1 MTLLVEGPQNL
12 FNSSKLQNLEEQL
25 KATHSIEDRLNA
37 FPEPKDLV
45 LWGDLQKLLDKE
57 LELEEKIRLL
67 ELPTG
72 VTFEHTGMELGDQ
85 QFQVEDYGAQLGV
98 ASSLHDLVKAAS
110 GHYTLKDKVVDL
122 EKELRERLAV
132 LDKKGIPDDL
142 LERLNLLE
150 SGLQQLHN
158 EVNKDKELLTSVKK
172 NLEEIQEDLDNRLS
186 SIQSD
191 HDELQDV
198 QEKIEILEEKKA
210 DKEALEMEI
219 NVKADKKALEAKV
232 SRALLD
238 ATAQQLNAMMQELL
252 NKVCAQEKD
261 WQKVLEKLLCDMD
274 CKLDRMELDPLKK
287 QLEERWRQLK
297 KQLKSGPGFE
307 ADSAA
312 GFRKHLITVA
322 ASALHPR
329 VRPTT
334 APELDSVKGQ
344 RGMYGEYYDH
354 LTRNSSRPCGGS
366 HTVTGP
372 ISRRNNRNLNLQTVY
387 QYGDPS
393 GGFRREEV
401 EIQGIDGI
409 MYKGRLDPKL
419 PMMYQSQETEAP
431 AVEKKASGTN
441 VPSSQPENGPPTSMT
456 PRCIYCHQTSS
467 SPRTGEL
474 CNSTQKQDIGMCRCS
489 GTGSRDFSATPAA
502 PRDVCATL
510 GAPEAS
516 SVCRCPG
523 VTASPAPLNG
533 TSGQDPAASDRATQ
547 ERCAGR
553 GPVKVFCPQ
562 NGNVDCPRPSTAGC
576 ICPERAAT
584 DTQNG
589 EPPNSSQPPPS

>member
-312 GFRKHLITVA
+312 GFRNSIWWPTF
-322 ASALHPR
+322 AL
-329 VRPTT
+329 
-334 APELDSVKGQ
+334 
-344 RGMYGEYYDH
+344 
-354 LTRNSSRPCGGS
+354 
-366 HTVTGP
+366 
-372 ISRRNNRNLNLQTVY
+372 
-387 QYGDPS
+387 
-393 GGFRREEV
+393 
-401 EIQGIDGI
+401 
-409 MYKGRLDPKL
+409 
-419 PMMYQSQETEAP
+419 
-431 AVEKKASGTN
+431 
-441 VPSSQPENGPPTSMT
+441 SMF
-456 PRCIYCHQTSS
+456 
-467 SPRTGEL
+467 L
-474 CNSTQKQDIGMCRCS
+474 
-489 GTGSRDFSATPAA
+489 
-502 PRDVCATL
+502 
-510 GAPEAS
+510 
-516 SVCRCPG
+516 
-523 VTASPAPLNG
+523 
-533 TSGQDPAASDRATQ
+533 
-547 ERCAGR
+547 
-553 GPVKVFCPQ
+553 
-562 NGNVDCPRPSTAGC
+562 
-576 ICPERAAT
+576 
-584 DTQNG
+584 
-589 EPPNSSQPPPS
+589 